1 MTQAASDRP
10 RRDIFDRITVVIA
23 GVGVILAACALLL
36 NSCQLSTIK
45 DNAHRQL
52 RAYVMVDNKR
62 SRLMISL
69 IK

>member
-1 MTQAASDRP
+1 
-10 RRDIFDRITVVIA
+10 VVIA